1 MSVASARPVSPPG
14 PARHSL
20 SRLLIGSS
28 SSGPSGCP
36 APARGNAHQDRPLRA
51 LLPPTPCGVL
61 RECFLREAGAD
72 KSALREGGKR
82 GLRREKGETPASQ
95 VGGSLNPAPVGRAER
110 SCPGTS
116 SSAVTCNVCELVQ
129 NSGDRFPLRQGVQ
142 GSEMPLFPGLG
153 AGHSR
158 HQLWAQFAALGS
170 SWELSKEARFPAPSA
185 EAGKWVCGL
194 HPGKGGEGRKKK
206 WRKIK
211 DRPRWKLTNG
221 AIRSR

>member
-1 MSVASARPVSPPG
+1 MPG
-14 PARHSL
+14 PCPGKRTS
-20 SRLLIGSS
+20 GSS
-28 SSGPSGCP
+28 PSGPP
-36 APARGNAHQDRPLRA
+36 
-51 LLPPTPCGVL
+51 PPTPCGVL

-72 KSALREGGKR
+72 KSALSEGGKR

-129 NSGDRFPLRQGVQ
+129 NSGDRFPLRQGLQ
-142 GSEMPLFPGLG
+142 GSETPLFPGLG

-158 HQLWAQFAALGS
+158 HRLWAQFAALGS
-170 SWELSKEARFPAPSA
+170 AWELSKEARFPAPSA

-206 WRKIK
+206 WSKIK
-211 DRPRWKLTNG
+211 DRPRWKPTNG
-221 AIRSR
+221 AIRRR